1 MADIFPTHTNV
12 MTSSSVPIPT
22 SNIGSKVGEGTS
34 TATPG
39 DVAAIFMA
47 ILYIATIATVV
58 LVIAAMV
65 VNRRLKEK
73 NSQTY
78 DVETKEEK
86 SRTNSP
92 ELVWYQPGDGGA
104 HVQIKDDQDAVSSTS
119 C

>member
-1 MADIFPTHTNV
+1 

-22 SNIGSKVGEGTS
+22 SDIDLEVGEGTS

-47 ILYIATIATVV
+47 ILYIATIATIV
-58 LVIAAMV
+58 LVVAALV

-73 NSQTY
+73 NSQTD

-86 SRTNSP
+86 SRTSSP

-104 HVQIKDDQDAVSSTS
+104 HVQIKGDEDAVSGTS